1 MDSFHSPF
9 KGFATNN
16 AVFASVWLIFLL
28 FGLILSFAQPGVDA
42 TQRLGSTACV
52 IAFSALYFFSFG
64 SVTYYPRGWNLRY
77 RLAARWSALALIA
90 LISIPF
96 FGVYA
101 TTFVPYLAA
110 FLGFQLPLR
119 RALLWVLLTGLVVT
133 GALWS
138 VDSQDLLGTF
148 IVIFGWPILLVL
160 LGTMSQREDSRTDL
174 EHQLDLAR
182 QREDIATDVH
192 DLLGHSLTVINLK
205 SELAQRLVDVD
216 PTRARNELQEISDLS
231 RKSLAEVR
239 STVTRMRMPTF
250 EGEVQAARRAF
261 DTTGI
266 QAHLP
271 ANVQAVGLYD
281 AAFSWALREL
291 TTNVIRHSGAQH
303 CWVSI
308 TQNKLQV
315 VDDGCGF
322 DPKKQYQSGGLHGLH
337 KRMKDSGG
345 KLIIMRKDDRTVA
358 LITMNGDTE
367 LLPLDSEVE
376 SDG

>member
-1 MDSFHSPF
+1 
-9 KGFATNN
+9 
-16 AVFASVWLIFLL
+16 VLIEGYGIAFEL
-28 FGLILSFAQPGVDA
+28 FGVPGHGGRLPFFPA
-42 TQRLGSTACV
+42 RLG
-52 IAFSALYFFSFG
+52 
-64 SVTYYPRGWNLRY
+64 W
-77 RLAARWSALALIA
+77 
-90 LISIPF
+90 IS
-96 FGVYA
+96 GV
-101 TTFVPYLAA
+101 
-110 FLGFQLPLR
+110 
-119 RALLWVLLTGLVVT
+119 
-133 GALWS
+133 
-138 VDSQDLLGTF
+138 
-148 IVIFGWPILLVL
+148 
-160 LGTMSQREDSRTDL
+160 
-174 EHQLDLAR
+174 HQMGVR
-182 QREDIATDVH
+182 
-192 DLLGHSLTVINLK
+192 SINLK

-291 TTNVIRHSGAQH
+291 TTNVIRHSGAQN

-322 DPKKQYQSGGLHGLH
+322 DPKSSTK
-337 KRMKDSGG
+337 
-345 KLIIMRKDDRTVA
+345 VA
-358 LITMNGDTE
+358 GYTGCT
-367 LLPLDSEVE
+367 SE
-376 SDG
+376 